1 MAPFDLGVLPA
12 VRSGRYKSEGTAGP
26 PAAGGYP
33 PRPPEIL
40 NGGRRQDLTAGC
52 QGKGVC
58 GPKAMCLC
66 GASIVRGCR
75 PSRRGARV
83 SPFNKATS
91 PARIYSS
98 HRDHSLK
105 DSAICR
111 HATLVAPPP
120 HRARAPPPAP
130 AASPSCF
137 AAALR
142 LAALQLRH
150 LRVELMLQDSLMQKD
165 HSQRL
170 AHAALR
176 SAPLTCRNAPAARDR
191 GLGCVV
197 PADVVGVGVG
207 ELGRKRGG
215 NGGLL

>member
-1 MAPFDLGVLPA
+1 M
-12 VRSGRYKSEGTAGP
+12 
-26 PAAGGYP
+26 
-33 PRPPEIL
+33 
-40 NGGRRQDLTAGC
+40 
-52 QGKGVC
+52 C

-130 AASPSCF
+130 SCFTVTPRRRTAPRAPPRRPTAAPSSNPAPSPELLRHHASPPHCASSSATSSSSSYCT
-137 AAALR
+137 LPCR
-142 LAALQLRH
+142 HSSPHRRTELEPRH
-150 LRVELMLQDSLMQKD
+150 LWRT
-165 HSQRL
+165 
-170 AHAALR
+170 R
-176 SAPLTCRNAPAARDR
+176 STTRGRATTARAR
-191 GLGCVV
+191 RFNLCQ
-197 PADVVGVGVG
+197 
-207 ELGRKRGG
+207 
-215 NGGLL
+215 